1 MRTSSSYALVMP
13 SVLGAYLGN
22 VRKVNKARRL
32 GPGFP
37 FQWSVNLGAVFLG
50 LTAGVVESWS

>member
-1 MRTSSSYALVMP
+1 MRTSSSYALVVP
-13 SVLGAYLGN
+13 SVLGGYLGN
-22 VRKVNKARRL
+22 VRRVYKARRL
-32 GPGFP
+32 GPGFV

>member
-50 LTAGVVESWS
+50 